1 MAQIKTEQEYRSLM
15 NRIDELIEMVNDNT
29 PKDSKEYIELDVLSA
44 LVAEYEDVHYPIGSE
59 MLS

>member
-1 MAQIKTEQEYRSLM
+1 M

-59 MLS
+59 MRP